1 MPTNRKIMLREKN
14 VYKNNKYSYFYL
26 MQQPL
31 FKDVMNRLNPSQL
44 KAVNQIEGPVM
55 VIAGPGSGKTQILAA
70 RIANILIHTDVY
82 PENILCLTYTDA
94 GTIAMRKRLNEF
106 IGPTSYRV
114 HIFTF
119 HAFCNRVIQDN
130 LDVFGFRNL
139 DPVSDL
145 EKIQYTREIIDA
157 LDKNN
162 PLKRFTGD
170 AYFESYRMLTLYSM
184 LKREDIAP
192 EFLINKTKSY
202 MESLQY
208 RDEYIYK
215 RSGKRKDGSTYQ
227 KGDLNTEKIADEKRK
242 MELLIAACNTFE
254 IYQQKLNEN
263 RRYDFDDMLIWVINA
278 FKNSDQL
285 LANYQ
290 EQYQYI
296 LVDEYQDTSG
306 AQNDILNLIL
316 QFWSE
321 PNVFVV
327 GDDDQSIY
335 RFQGANIQ
343 NIQQFKSTY
352 IDNAHKPG
360 LLVNL
365 TDNYRSSQRI
375 LQTAN
380 AIITNSNPQNRL
392 LPDKQL
398 IASNAFVKNHEF
410 TPTIIT
416 CKNTAEEVV
425 YIAQQIESLI
435 QVGVQPK
442 KIAVLYR
449 EHKQADEIITY
460 LQHQKIEI
468 NAKRKKNILA
478 EPTVKKI
485 ITILQ
490 FIHAELKQSNSG
502 ENYLFELLHFPE
514 FGLPAIEIA
523 KLATDISNKNFI
535 ERKTSWRQELRLL
548 HKKNKPDLFNN
559 NDFTASFLKVSNT
572 LELLIKEATTL
583 TLQQLVYQVLNQ
595 CGILVHALNN
605 SNSQWNLTL
614 INSFFNFIKSETA
627 KKPAYNL
634 KNLVA
639 DIELLNENNL
649 SIPAEQIFASDNGVN
664 FLTAHSSKG
673 LEFTYVFIVGCTTGF
688 WDKNKPNRG
697 YKLPDNLLECTTAED
712 DEIRRLFYVAITRA
726 EQYLTFTYANK
737 NNDGKE
743 LEPSVF
749 ISELQASETVQVK
762 QANISQQAI
771 ESFYTALYTLA
782 EPTLPND
789 ILHTAYVDELLDKYS
804 LSVTHLNNFLKCPLK
819 FYFNN
824 FIRVPAPKSASM
836 TFGSAIHFAI
846 EKLFKR
852 MIEHAEKKFES
863 TEQMLKDFEW
873 FMYRH
878 KDSFTDAEFDL
889 KLTYGD
895 KILPMYYNHYIN
907 AWNKIASIEKP
918 YRNIVM
924 EGVPISG
931 KIDKIEFNGNDVN
944 VVDYKTG
951 QFKNAKDKFKMPDPE
966 KANKAI
972 EEGKQPKFED
982 EFGGDYWRQA
992 IFYKLLLDYDKTRD
1006 WRMQSCE
1013 FDFIE
1018 PDKDSGNFTK
1028 QQVKFTQQEIDTVKQ
1043 QIKSTYEKIKS
1054 KQFNKG
1060 CGKDDCEWCNFT
1072 KSYYQMPNLEEDT
1085 ALSDEITI
1093 DDSFN
1098 SEPLNLL

>member
-1 MPTNRKIMLREKN
+1 
-14 VYKNNKYSYFYL
+14 
-26 MQQPL
+26 MQQTT
-31 FKDVMNRLNPSQL
+31 FKEVIKRLNPSQL

-55 VIAGPGSGKTQILAA
+55 VIAGPGTGKTQILAA
-70 RIANILIHTDVY
+70 RIANILIQTDVY

-114 HIFTF
+114 NIFTF
-119 HAFCNRVIQDN
+119 HAFCNCVIQDN

-139 DPVSDL
+139 DPISDL
-145 EKIQYTREIIDA
+145 EKIQYTREIIDS

-170 AYFESYRMLTLYSM
+170 TYFETYRMLNLYSM
-184 LKREDIAP
+184 LKKEDLDP
-192 EFLINKTKSY
+192 EFVIEKTKSY
-202 MESLQY
+202 IDSLQY
-208 RDEYIYK
+208 KEEYRYK
-215 RSGKRKDGSTYQ
+215 RSGKRKDGSSYQ
-227 KGDLNTEKIADEKRK
+227 KGNINIEKIAEEKRK
-242 MELLIAACNTFE
+242 MELLVAACNTFE
-254 IYQQKLNEN
+254 IYQQKLRSN

-278 FKNSDQL
+278 FKNNDQL
-285 LANYQ
+285 LATYQ

-306 AQNDILNLIL
+306 AQNDILNLLL
-316 QFWSE
+316 QFWSD

-335 RFQGANIQ
+335 RFQGANIK
-343 NIQQFKSTY
+343 NMQQFKSTY
-352 IDNAHKPG
+352 IDNTQKPG

-365 TDNYRSSQRI
+365 TENYRSSQRI

-380 AIITNSNPQNRL
+380 SIIKNSNPNNRL
-392 LPDKQL
+392 LPNKQL
-398 IASNAFVKNHEF
+398 IASNTTVKNHEF
-410 TPTIIT
+410 IPTIIT

-425 YIAQQIESLI
+425 YVANQIENLI
-435 QVGVQPK
+435 SNGVQPQ

-449 EHKQADEIITY
+449 EHKQADEIIDY
-460 LQHQKIEI
+460 LLCKKINV
-468 NAKRKKNILA
+468 NAKRRKNILV
-478 EPTVKKI
+478 EPTIKKI
-485 ITILQ
+485 ITILK

-548 HKKNKPDLFNN
+548 DKKYKPDLFTN
-559 NDFTASFLKVSNT
+559 NDFTANFLKVSNT
-572 LELLIKEATTL
+572 LELLINEASGL

-595 CGILVHALNN
+595 CGILANALNN
-605 SNSQWNLTL
+605 NNSQWNLTL

-627 KKPAYNL
+627 KKPSYKL
-634 KNLVA
+634 SNLVA

-649 SIPAEQIFASDNGVN
+649 SIPAEQIFANENGVN

-673 LEFTYVFIVGCTTGF
+673 LEFTYVFIIGCTTRF
-688 WDKNKPNRG
+688 WDKNKPNRD
-697 YKLPDNLLECTTAED
+697 YKLPDNLLECETNED

-726 EQYLTFTYANK
+726 EKFLTFTYANK

-749 ISELQASETVQVK
+749 ISELQASDTVKTQT
-762 QANISQQAI
+762 ANLLPQAI
-771 ESFYTALYTLA
+771 ESFFTALYTTS
-782 EPTLPND
+782 EPTLPKN
-789 ILHTAYVDELLDKYS
+789 ILHTAYVDELLEKYS
-804 LSVTHLNNFLKCPLK
+804 LSVTHLNNYLKCPLK
-819 FYFNN
+819 FYFTN
-824 FIRVPAPKSASM
+824 FIRVPAPKSANM
-836 TFGSAIHFAI
+836 TFGSAVHFAI
-846 EKLFKR
+846 ERLFKR
-852 MIEHAEKKFES
+852 MLEHAEKKFES
-863 TEQMLKDFEW
+863 AEQMLKDFEW

-878 KDSFTDAEFDL
+878 KDSFTDSEFEL
-889 KLTYGD
+889 KLMYGH
-895 KILPMYYNHYIN
+895 KIIPMYYNQYVN
-907 AWNKIASIEKP
+907 SWNKNTSIEKP
-918 YRNIVM
+918 YRNILM

-931 KIDKIEFNGNDVN
+931 KIDKIEFYGNNVI

-951 QFKNAKDKFKMPDPE
+951 QFKNAKDKFKIPNPE
-966 KANKAI
+966 RVSNAI

-992 IFYKLLLDYDKTRD
+992 IFYKLLLDYDKTRN

-1013 FDFIE
+1013 FDFVE
-1018 PDKDSGNFTK
+1018 PDKDSGSFYK
-1028 QQVKFTQQEIDTVKQ
+1028 QQVKFTQQEIDIVKQ
-1043 QIKSTYEKIKS
+1043 QIKSTYEKIKN
-1054 KQFNKG
+1054 KQFDKG

-1072 KSYYQMPNLEEDT
+1072 KSYYQMPNSDEEDINLPDNT
-1085 ALSDEITI
+1085 LL